1 MNRVEKI
8 QTKDGSDSLWMPDL
22 DETYHSRHGALQ
34 EAKHVFIEMGLN
46 EVLKQVQHPKILEV
60 GLGTGLNCWLS
71 FQHLKEM
78 SLPLKY
84 TALEAYPLEWD
95 LVSSM
100 NYASEDREL
109 FEAIHRAEW
118 GHLVELQPEKE
129 LLKIE
134 TKLENYLPSE
144 KVNLVYFDAFGPNTQ
159 PEMWLPSQLQRCYD
173 ALEEGGIFV
182 TYCAKGQVRRDLVS
196 CGFEVERLPGPP
208 GKREMLRGRK

>member
-1 MNRVEKI
+1 M
-8 QTKDGSDSLWMPDL
+8 
-22 DETYHSRHGALQ
+22 
-34 EAKHVFIEMGLN
+34 
-46 EVLKQVQHPKILEV
+46 
-60 GLGTGLNCWLS
+60 
-71 FQHLKEM
+71 
-78 SLPLKY
+78 
-84 TALEAYPLEWD
+84 
-95 LVSSM
+95 
-100 NYASEDREL
+100 

-118 GHLVELQPEKE
+118 GHLVELQPEKK

-134 TKLENYLPSE
+134 TKLENYVPSE

>member
-34 EAKHVFIEMGLN
+34 EAKHVFIEMGLD
-46 EVLKQVQHPKILEV
+46 EVLKYVSHPKILEV

-71 FQHLKEM
+71 FHHLKEK

-84 TALEAYPLEWD
+84 TALEAFPLEWG

-100 NYASEDREL
+100 NYAAEDRNL

-118 GHLVELQPEKE
+118 GHSVELQPEKE
-129 LLKIE
+129 LLKLE
-134 TKLENYLPSE
+134 TKLENYLSSE

-173 ALEEGGIFV
+173 SLDEGGIFV